1 MARKT
6 NKAQA
11 LELAAQLGVE
21 VEYGRMGDDGF
32 EVALYGYAAHMAF
45 DPMGEGHTSITN
57 QAGTGARTE
66 SRIWGMA
73 LADLKEFVPCADN
86 CHCRT
91 TADADLVMTDAEP
104 DGFEVALAGVGVRG
118 DDEDAVVTDDG
129 DAPRLDT
136 VPCPV
141 CFPHRGWAHGDE
153 SRRKQRDYCRSCL
166 GSGVLRTIPADL
178 ETVTTRYYVITDDD
192 TDAEYTGSVI
202 GNCEPFEAMRTMIG
216 IVRNVSRE
224 TVRIWE
230 TDNHREYG
238 YDAPH
243 GRRGTARF
251 LSVVETPLNPYRPA
265 PVTLTHSNL
274 RPNS

>member
-6 NKAQA
+6 NKAQV

-21 VEYGRMGDDGF
+21 VEYGRMGSEGF

-45 DPMGEGHTSITN
+45 DPMGEGHTAITN

-66 SRIWGMA
+66 ARIWGMA

-86 CHCRT
+86 CHCRA

-104 DGFEVALAGVGVRG
+104 VGEPVA
-118 DDEDAVVTDDG
+118 
-129 DAPRLDT
+129 
-136 VPCPV
+136 PV
-141 CFPHRGWAHGDE
+141 
-153 SRRKQRDYCRSCL
+153 
-166 GSGVLRTIPADL
+166 
-178 ETVTTRYYVITDDD
+178 ETVTTRHYVITDDD
-192 TDAEYTGSVI
+192 TDAEHTGSVI

-216 IVRNVSRE
+216 IVHNVSRE

-230 TDNHREYG
+230 TDNYREYQF
-238 YDAPH
+238 DAPH

-251 LSVVETPLNPYRPA
+251 LSVVETPLNPYK
-265 PVTLTHSNL
+265 
-274 RPNS
+274 